1 MKKIIINTLL
11 FDFENKILALFDGSL
26 PYQFTKYN
34 NFQFLADQKSY
45 LILYPSAWKLDN
57 PYYQLNSV
65 SGTSE

>member
-1 MKKIIINTLL
+1 ML

-34 NFQFLADQKSY
+34 NFQFLADKKSY

>member
-1 MKKIIINTLL
+1 MTLKIKSWHFLMARYHINSQ
-11 FDFENKILALFDGSL
+11 NM
-26 PYQFTKYN
+26 YN